1 MVDEFNK
8 EMCDR
13 EHTHLNDE
21 LGRIEKDMN
30 KKYAK
35 LELIVDKIRDR
46 ISPTTAAVLM
56 VMASII
62 GALVTALGYALKH

>member
-1 MVDEFNK
+1 
-8 EMCDR
+8 
-13 EHTHLNDE
+13 
-21 LGRIEKDMN
+21 MN